1 MFRLLQPYF
10 GHFSCVSFG
19 YVCNMQSSRS
29 AYNLNQSVV
38 EKLLSF
44 VKLVLRGGTA
54 PLQIETGRYTIS
66 AFLVRF
72 VVSLI
77 LHICPWRVPI
87 GFARIAKKYM

>member
-54 PLQIETGRYTIS
+54 PLQIETGRYIS
-66 AFLVRF
+66 ISGEVCCFFDLTHLPLESSNWF
-72 VVSLI
+72 
-77 LHICPWRVPI
+77 C
-87 GFARIAKKYM
+87 